1 MKKSEWVIFFFFLY
15 SLRIA
20 FFDEFFF
27 LRVTCLS
34 SEEAGHLRR
43 LTS

>member
-27 LRVTCLS
+27 SESRVFLQKK
-34 SEEAGHLRR
+34 LDI
-43 LTS
+43 